1 MPDIRRFGDDFVII
15 IDGRLY
21 KAPSYDEAYALWE
34 DSQK

>member
-1 MPDIRRFGDDFVII
+1 MPDIRRMGDDFVIV

-21 KAPSYDEAYALWE
+21 KAPSYDELYDIWK